1 MCTYVRTFP
10 IRYDDDDKLMEV
22 KKLYKKRP
30 FADKRA
36 FILLML
42 QVVGYYCKFV
52 TDSYSAA
59 TGPLALVVATSDF
72 E

>member
-1 MCTYVRTFP
+1 
-10 IRYDDDDKLMEV
+10 MEV